1 MATGDG
7 KTQRP
12 TARFNA
18 SYLTVA
24 LPLPCRYQPLPAVAV
39 ATPLPK
45 RPRRRRNLP
54 SCQLPVANLYERKL
68 MKYDEDLLV
77 ELITDAEL
85 THTEIAEKVG
95 ISRRTVWSIANGHSR
110 PDLQRKIADT
120 AEGYRQAALRH
131 AARHM
136 KALLDKQITVALEGD
151 GETSRKSREF
161 LLKTFMTAL
170 SDQAAQTAEKRKA
183 ELAAEKERAGRTS
196 RSGGGVFR
204 DDLLIAQIEK
214 FPTDLKDQVMVALGG
229 PPNDVIFGDTR
240 TQPPAEPEPEDPA
253 EPAVAD
259 PACPVEDPVQEVQEE
274 VEDELRTGRKMEDP
288 FISGP
293 RRMREASE
301 AAIKSALEQGPIRR
315 RVPRDQ

>member
-1 MATGDG
+1 
-7 KTQRP
+7 
-12 TARFNA
+12 
-18 SYLTVA
+18 
-24 LPLPCRYQPLPAVAV
+24 
-39 ATPLPK
+39 
-45 RPRRRRNLP
+45 
-54 SCQLPVANLYERKL
+54 

-95 ISRRTVWSIANGHSR
+95 ISRRTVWSIANGLSR
-110 PDLQRKIADT
+110 PDLQQKIGDVV
-120 AEGYRQAALRH
+120 EGYRQAALGL

-136 KALLDKQITVALEGD
+136 KPLLEKQIAVALEGD
-151 GETSRKSREF
+151 GETSRKAREF

-170 SDQAAQTAEKRKA
+170 SEQAAKTAEKRKE
-183 ELAAEKERAGRTS
+183 ELAAEKSRAGGTN

-214 FPTDLKDQVMVALGG
+214 FPADLKDQVMVALGG
-229 PPNDVIFGDTR
+229 PVDNVIFGDTR
-240 TQPPAEPEPEDPA
+240 TQPPAEPEPEDTVENAVA
-253 EPAVAD
+253 EPEPED
-259 PACPVEDPVQEVQEE
+259 PVEDPVQEVQEE

-315 RVPRDQ
+315 RIRRNQ